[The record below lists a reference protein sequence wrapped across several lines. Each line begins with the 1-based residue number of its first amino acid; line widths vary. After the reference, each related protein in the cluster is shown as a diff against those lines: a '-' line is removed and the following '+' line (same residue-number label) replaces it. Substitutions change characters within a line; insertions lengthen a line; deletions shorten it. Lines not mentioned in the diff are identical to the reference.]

1 MSDDFVKLSDDFGK
15 VAVLMGGDSNE
26 RAVSLLSGDA
36 VFHALKRLE
45 IDAEAFDPS
54 SRDINEIQ
62 SYNRV
67 FIALHGRGGEDGAM
81 QAFLKSKNIAYTGSD
96 SLSSAIGMDKLKT
109 KLLWRSLNIS
119 TPDFL
124 QVTEKTSYEEI
135 MSAIGVPFFIKPS
148 NEGSS
153 IGIDKIKNEKQYQD
167 AFLKT
172 SKIDANVI
180 VEKFVDGEEFTVAI
194 VNDKTLPVIKIKPSN
209 EFYDYQAKYIKDD
222 TQYICPSGIEKQK
235 EVSISKEALQAFK
248 IIGCSSW
255 GRVDFMMDK
264 QGRHYFIEVNTSP
277 GMTSHSLVPMAAKEV
292 GINFDQLVLEI
303 LKTADVK

>member
-1 MSDDFVKLSDDFGK
+1 
-15 VAVLMGGDSNE
+15 MGGDSNE
-26 RAVSLLSGDA
+26 RAVSLLSGEA
-36 VFHALKRLE
+36 VLHALKRLG

-62 SYNRV
+62 SYNRA
-67 FIALHGRGGEDGAM
+67 FIALHGRGGEDGSM

-235 EVSISKEALQAFK
+235 EVLISQEALQAFK

>member
-1 MSDDFVKLSDDFGK
+1 MRDDFGK

-26 RAVSLLSGDA
+26 RAVSLLSGGA
-36 VFHALKRLE
+36 VFLALKRLGIE
-45 IDAEAFDPS
+45 AEAFDPS
-54 SRDINEIQ
+54 DRDINEIQ

-67 FIALHGRGGEDGAM
+67 FIALHGRGGEDGSV
-81 QAFLKSKNIAYTGSD
+81 QAFLKSKNVAYTGSD
-96 SLSSAIGMDKLKT
+96 SLSSAIGMDKIKT
-109 KLLWRSLNIS
+109 KLLWRSLNIP

-124 QVTEKTSYEEI
+124 QVNEKTSYIEI
-135 MSAIGVPFFIKPS
+135 LDSISVPFFIKPS

-153 IGIDKIKNEKQYQD
+153 IGIDKIKNEKQYQE

-172 SKIDANVI
+172 SKIDTNVI

-194 VNDKTLPVIKIKPSN
+194 VNGKTFPVIKIKPSN
-209 EFYDYQAKYIKDD
+209 EFYDYEAKYIKDD
-222 TQYICPSGIEKQK
+222 TQYICPSGIEKNK
-235 EVSISKEALQAFK
+235 EASISEEALKAFK
-248 IIGCSSW
+248 AVGCSSW

-264 QGRHYFIEVNTSP
+264 AGRHYFIEVNTSP

>member
-1 MSDDFVKLSDDFGK
+1 MSDDFGK

-26 RAVSLLSGDA
+26 RAVSLLSGEA
-36 VFHALKRLE
+36 VLHALKRLG
-45 IDAEAFDPS
+45 INAEAFDPS

-62 SYNRV
+62 SYNRA
-67 FIALHGRGGEDGAM
+67 FIALHGRGGEDGSM

-277 GMTSHSLVPMAAKEV
+277 GMTSHSLVPMAAKEA
-292 GINFDQLVLEI
+292 GINFDQLALEI

>member
-1 MSDDFVKLSDDFGK
+1 MSDDFGK

-26 RAVSLLSGDA
+26 RAVSLLSGEA
-36 VFHALKRLE
+36 VLHALKRLG
-45 IDAEAFDPS
+45 INAEAFDPL

-62 SYNRV
+62 SYNRA
-67 FIALHGRGGEDGAM
+67 FIALHGRGGEDGSM

-277 GMTSHSLVPMAAKEV
+277 GMTSHSLVPMAAKEA

>member
-1 MSDDFVKLSDDFGK
+1 MRDDFGK

-26 RAVSLLSGDA
+26 RAVSLLSGGA
-36 VFHALKRLE
+36 VFLALKRLGIE
-45 IDAEAFDPS
+45 AEAFDPS
-54 SRDINEIQ
+54 DRDINEIQ

-67 FIALHGRGGEDGAM
+67 FITLHGRGGEDGSM
-81 QAFLKSKNIAYTGSD
+81 QAFLKSKNVAYTGSD
-96 SLSSAIGMDKLKT
+96 SLSSAIGMDKIKT
-109 KLLWRSLNIS
+109 KLLWRSLNIP

-124 QVTEKTSYEEI
+124 QVNEKTSYVEI
-135 MSAIGVPFFIKPS
+135 LDAISVPFFIKPS

-153 IGIDKIKNEKQYQD
+153 IGIDKIKNEKQYQE

-172 SKIDANVI
+172 SKIDTNVI

-194 VNDKTLPVIKIKPSN
+194 VNGKTFPVIKIKPSN
-209 EFYDYQAKYIKDD
+209 EFYDYEAKYIKDD
-222 TQYICPSGIEKQK
+222 TQYICPSGIEKNK
-235 EVSISKEALQAFK
+235 EASISEEALKAFK
-248 IIGCSSW
+248 ALGCSSW

-264 QGRHYFIEVNTSP
+264 SGRHYFIEVNTSP

>member
-1 MSDDFVKLSDDFGK
+1 MSDDFGK
-15 VAVLMGGDSNE
+15 VAVLMGGESNE
-26 RAVSLLSGDA
+26 RAVSLLSGEA
-36 VFHALKRLE
+36 VLHALKRLG
-45 IDAEAFDPS
+45 INAEAFDPS
-54 SRDINEIQ
+54 SRDINDIQ
-62 SYNRV
+62 SYNRA
-67 FIALHGRGGEDGAM
+67 FIALHGRGGEDGSM

-222 TQYICPSGIEKQK
+222 TQYICPSGIEKHK
-235 EVSISKEALQAFK
+235 EVLISKEALQAFK
-248 IIGCSSW
+248 VIGCSSW

-277 GMTSHSLVPMAAKEV
+277 GMTSHSLVPMAAKEA

>member
-1 MSDDFVKLSDDFGK
+1 MSDDFGK

-26 RAVSLLSGDA
+26 RAVSLLSGEA
-36 VFHALKRLE
+36 VLHALKRLG
-45 IDAEAFDPS
+45 INAEAFDPS

-62 SYNRV
+62 SYNRA
-67 FIALHGRGGEDGAM
+67 FIALHGRGGEDGSM

-96 SLSSAIGMDKLKT
+96 SLSSAIGIDKLKT

>member
-1 MSDDFVKLSDDFGK
+1 MSDDFGK

-26 RAVSLLSGDA
+26 RAVSLLSGEA
-36 VFHALKRLE
+36 VLHALKRLG
-45 IDAEAFDPS
+45 INAEAFDPS

-62 SYNRV
+62 SYNRA
-67 FIALHGRGGEDGAM
+67 FIALHGRGGEDGSM

-222 TQYICPSGIEKQK
+222 TQYICPSGIEKYK
-235 EVSISKEALQAFK
+235 EVLISKEALQAFK
-248 IIGCSSW
+248 VIGCSSW

-277 GMTSHSLVPMAAKEV
+277 GMTSHSLVPMAAKEA

>member
-1 MSDDFVKLSDDFGK
+1 MSDDFGK

-26 RAVSLLSGDA
+26 RAVSLLSGEA
-36 VFHALKRLE
+36 VLHALKRLR

-67 FIALHGRGGEDGAM
+67 FIALHGRGGEDGSM

-235 EVSISKEALQAFK
+235 EVLISQEALQAFK

>member
-1 MSDDFVKLSDDFGK
+1 LSDDFGK

-26 RAVSLLSGDA
+26 RAVSLLSGEA
-36 VFHALKRLE
+36 VLHALKRLG
-45 IDAEAFDPS
+45 INAEAFDPS

-62 SYNRV
+62 SYNRA
-67 FIALHGRGGEDGAM
+67 FIALHGRGGEDGSM

-135 MSAIGVPFFIKPS
+135 MSEIGIPFFIKPS

>member
-1 MSDDFVKLSDDFGK
+1 MRDDFGK

-36 VFHALKRLE
+36 VFLALKRLGIE
-45 IDAEAFDPS
+45 AEAFDPS
-54 SRDINEIQ
+54 DRDINEIQ

-67 FIALHGRGGEDGAM
+67 FITLHGRGGEDGSV
-81 QAFLKSKNIAYTGSD
+81 QAFLKSKNVAYTGSD
-96 SLSSAIGMDKLKT
+96 SLSSAIGMDKIKT
-109 KLLWRSLNIS
+109 KLLWRSLNIP

-124 QVTEKTSYEEI
+124 QVNEKTSYIEI
-135 MSAIGVPFFIKPS
+135 LDAISVPFFIKPS

-153 IGIDKIKNEKQYQD
+153 IGIDKIKNEKQYQE

-172 SKIDANVI
+172 SKIDTNVI

-194 VNDKTLPVIKIKPSN
+194 VNGKTFPVIKIKPSN
-209 EFYDYQAKYIKDD
+209 EFYDYEAKYIKDD
-222 TQYICPSGIEKQK
+222 TQYICPSGIEKNK
-235 EVSISKEALQAFK
+235 EASISEEALKAFK
-248 IIGCSSW
+248 AVGCSSW

-264 QGRHYFIEVNTSP
+264 AGQHYFIEVNTSP

>member
-1 MSDDFVKLSDDFGK
+1 
-15 VAVLMGGDSNE
+15 MGGDSNE
-26 RAVSLLSGDA
+26 RAVSLLSGEA
-36 VFHALKRLE
+36 VLHALKRLG

-62 SYNRV
+62 SYNRA
-67 FIALHGRGGEDGAM
+67 FIALHGRGGEDGSM

-135 MSAIGVPFFIKPS
+135 MSEIGIPFFIKPS

-235 EVSISKEALQAFK
+235 EVSISQEALQAFK

>member
-1 MSDDFVKLSDDFGK
+1 MSDDFGK

-26 RAVSLLSGDA
+26 RAVSLLSGEA
-36 VFHALKRLE
+36 VLHALKRLE

-67 FIALHGRGGEDGAM
+67 FIALHGRGGEDGSM

>member
-1 MSDDFVKLSDDFGK
+1 
-15 VAVLMGGDSNE
+15 MGGDSNE
-26 RAVSLLSGDA
+26 RAVSLLSGEA
-36 VFHALKRLE
+36 VLHALKRLG
-45 IDAEAFDPS
+45 INAEAFDPS

-62 SYNRV
+62 SYNRA
-67 FIALHGRGGEDGAM
+67 FIALHGRGGEDGSM

-135 MSAIGVPFFIKPS
+135 ISAIGVPFFIKPS

-303 LKTADVK
+303 LKTTDVK

>member
-1 MSDDFVKLSDDFGK
+1 MRDDFGK

-26 RAVSLLSGDA
+26 RAVSLLSGGA
-36 VFHALKRLE
+36 VFLALKRLGIE
-45 IDAEAFDPS
+45 AEAFDPS
-54 SRDINEIQ
+54 DRDINEIQ

-67 FIALHGRGGEDGAM
+67 FITLHGRGGEDGSV
-81 QAFLKSKNIAYTGSD
+81 QAFLKSKNVAYTGSD
-96 SLSSAIGMDKLKT
+96 SLSSAIGMDKIKT
-109 KLLWRSLNIS
+109 KLLWRSLNIP

-124 QVTEKTSYEEI
+124 QVNEKTSYIEI
-135 MSAIGVPFFIKPS
+135 LDAISVPFFIKPS

-153 IGIDKIKNEKQYQD
+153 IGIDKIKNEKQYQE

-172 SKIDANVI
+172 SKIDTNVI

-194 VNDKTLPVIKIKPSN
+194 VNGKTFPVIKIKPSN
-209 EFYDYQAKYIKDD
+209 EFYDYEAKYIKDD
-222 TQYICPSGIEKQK
+222 TQYICPSGIEKNK
-235 EVSISKEALQAFK
+235 EASISEEALKAFK
-248 IIGCSSW
+248 AVGCSSW

-264 QGRHYFIEVNTSP
+264 AGRHYFIEVNTSP

-292 GINFDQLVLEI
+292 GINFGQLVLEI

>member
-1 MSDDFVKLSDDFGK
+1 MSDDFGK

-26 RAVSLLSGDA
+26 RAVSLLSGEA
-36 VFHALKRLE
+36 VLHALKRLG
-45 IDAEAFDPS
+45 INAEAFDPS

-62 SYNRV
+62 GYNRA
-67 FIALHGRGGEDGAM
+67 FIALHGRGGEDGSM

-277 GMTSHSLVPMAAKEV
+277 GMTSHSLVPMAAKEA

>member
-1 MSDDFVKLSDDFGK
+1 MSDDFGK

-26 RAVSLLSGDA
+26 RAVSLLSGEA
-36 VFHALKRLE
+36 VLHALKRLG
-45 IDAEAFDPS
+45 INAEAFDPS

-62 SYNRV
+62 SYNRA
-67 FIALHGRGGEDGAM
+67 FIALHGRGGEDGSM

-135 MSAIGVPFFIKPS
+135 MSEIGIPFFIKPS

-172 SKIDANVI
+172 SKIDVNVI

>member
-1 MSDDFVKLSDDFGK
+1 MSDDFGK

-26 RAVSLLSGDA
+26 RAVSLLSGEA
-36 VFHALKRLE
+36 VLHALKRLG
-45 IDAEAFDPS
+45 INAEAFDPS

-62 SYNRV
+62 SYNRA
-67 FIALHGRGGEDGAM
+67 FIALHGRGGEDGSM

-222 TQYICPSGIEKQK
+222 TQYICPSGIEKHK
-235 EVSISKEALQAFK
+235 EVLISKEALQAFK

-277 GMTSHSLVPMAAKEV
+277 GMTSHSLVPMAAKEA

>member
-1 MSDDFVKLSDDFGK
+1 
-15 VAVLMGGDSNE
+15 MGGDSNE
-26 RAVSLLSGDA
+26 RAVSLLSGEA
-36 VFHALKRLE
+36 VLHALKRLG
-45 IDAEAFDPS
+45 INAEAFDPS

-62 SYNRV
+62 SYNRA
-67 FIALHGRGGEDGAM
+67 FIALHGRGGEDGSM

-222 TQYICPSGIEKQK
+222 TQYICPSGIEKHK
-235 EVSISKEALQAFK
+235 EVLISQEAIRAFK
-248 IIGCSSW
+248 VIGCSSW

-277 GMTSHSLVPMAAKEV
+277 GMTSHSLVPMAAKEA

>member
-1 MSDDFVKLSDDFGK
+1 MSDDFGK

-67 FIALHGRGGEDGAM
+67 FIALHGRGGEDGSM

-277 GMTSHSLVPMAAKEV
+277 GMTSHSLVPMAAKEA

>member
-1 MSDDFVKLSDDFGK
+1 MSDDFGK

-26 RAVSLLSGDA
+26 RAVSLLSGEA
-36 VFHALKRLE
+36 VLHALKRLG
-45 IDAEAFDPS
+45 INAEAFDPS

-62 SYNRV
+62 SYNRA
-67 FIALHGRGGEDGAM
+67 FIALHGRGGEDGSM

-255 GRVDFMMDK
+255 GRVDFMLDK

>member
-1 MSDDFVKLSDDFGK
+1 MRDDFGK

-26 RAVSLLSGDA
+26 RAVSLLSGGA
-36 VFHALKRLE
+36 VFLALKRLGIE
-45 IDAEAFDPS
+45 AEAFDPS
-54 SRDINEIQ
+54 DRDINEIQ

-67 FIALHGRGGEDGAM
+67 FIALHGRGGEDGSV
-81 QAFLKSKNIAYTGSD
+81 QAFLKSKNVAYTGSD
-96 SLSSAIGMDKLKT
+96 SLSSAIGMDKIKT
-109 KLLWRSLNIS
+109 KLLWRSLNIP

-124 QVTEKTSYEEI
+124 QVNEKTSYIEI
-135 MSAIGVPFFIKPS
+135 LDAISVPFFIKPS

-153 IGIDKIKNEKQYQD
+153 IGIDKIKNEKQYQE

-194 VNDKTLPVIKIKPSN
+194 VNGKTFPVIKIKPSN
-209 EFYDYQAKYIKDD
+209 EFYDYEAKYIKDD
-222 TQYICPSGIEKQK
+222 TQYICPSGIEKNK
-235 EVSISKEALQAFK
+235 EASISEEALKAFK
-248 IIGCSSW
+248 AVGCSSW

-264 QGRHYFIEVNTSP
+264 AGRHYFIEVNTSP

>member
-1 MSDDFVKLSDDFGK
+1 MSDDFGK

-26 RAVSLLSGDA
+26 RAVSLLSGEA
-36 VFHALKRLE
+36 VLHALKRLG
-45 IDAEAFDPS
+45 INAEAFDPS

-62 SYNRV
+62 SYNRA
-67 FIALHGRGGEDGAM
+67 FIALHGRGGEDGSM

-277 GMTSHSLVPMAAKEV
+277 GMTSHSLVPMAAKEA
-292 GINFDQLVLEI
+292 GIDFDQLVLEI

>member
-1 MSDDFVKLSDDFGK
+1 MSDDFGK

-26 RAVSLLSGDA
+26 RTVSLLSGDA

-67 FIALHGRGGEDGAM
+67 FIALHGRGGEDGSM

-96 SLSSAIGMDKLKT
+96 SLSSAIGIDKLKT

-124 QVTEKTSYEEI
+124 QVTEKTSYAEI
-135 MSAIGVPFFIKPS
+135 VSAIGVPFFIKPS

-222 TQYICPSGIEKQK
+222 TQYICPSGIEKHK
-235 EVSISKEALQAFK
+235 EVLISQEALRAFK
-248 IIGCSSW
+248 VIGCSSW

-277 GMTSHSLVPMAAKEV
+277 GMTSHSLVPMAAKEL
-292 GINFDQLVLEI
+292 GINFDQLVLGI